1 MHELSIAATL
11 LEMVETEA
19 RKAGL
24 SCVSE
29 ITVRVGP
36 LSGVNPEALDFCF
49 GAVKDR
55 SLCKDAK
62 LTIDTPPGVVN
73 CRACGRTAEFTEIV
87 FFCPSCGAS
96 DIRLNASRELEL
108 REITGE

>member
-1 MHELSIAATL
+1 MHELSVAATL

-24 SCVSE
+24 NSVS
-29 ITVRVGP
+29 IVNVRVGP

-49 GAVKDR
+49 RALKEQ
-55 SLCKDAK
+55 SWCKDAC
-62 LTIDTPPGVVN
+62 LRIEVPPGAAE
-73 CRACGRTAEFTEIV
+73 CRACGERSEFTEILYY
-87 FFCPSCGAS
+87 CPSCGAT
-96 DIRLNASRELEL
+96 DIRLNADRELEL